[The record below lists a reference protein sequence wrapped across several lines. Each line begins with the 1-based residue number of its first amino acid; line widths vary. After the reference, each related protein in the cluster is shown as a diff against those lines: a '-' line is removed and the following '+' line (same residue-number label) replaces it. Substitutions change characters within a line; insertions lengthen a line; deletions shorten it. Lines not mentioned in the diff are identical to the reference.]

1 MLKGAA
7 CFTGIALCATLFS
20 APLLASAFS
29 STSFDRPLAFEPN
42 HGQLASKVKWT
53 TRAPGYQVFI
63 AGVQ

>member
-53 TRAPGYQVFI
+53 TR
-63 AGVQ
+63 